1 MNVFTE
7 TETPVT
13 ADEAT
18 DGPLGDESLAVA
30 QTGAVSFSE
39 VVRAHFDWDRAGCP
53 DGPMRVR
60 FVTKLHAFEEAYGP
74 LTQAYWST
82 KRASAVGLTE
92 QPRHW
97 AIGLVT
103 DHDAVIRLHRVS
115 DWLAREA
122 RIAQLLHHCDTLA
135 IKVSEVLRGTSERI
149 AMQWL
154 YSVESHLL
162 GVIERTHRQPSTP
175 ETTKQIEAAYTSQ
188 AAELIQVERYYGRA
202 AEKAARIVYFW
213 GMMIGVLFASVIGLL
228 LALILWQ
235 TGWFDHPHTLRTE
248 TFFVCFIAGG
258 LGAIVSVLM
267 RMSSN
272 RFRVD
277 YEVGRV
283 TIRRLGSFR
292 PVIGCVFGLALY
304 FLFRSTIPR
313 TTLPPEPADRSTAF
327 FFFGILAFLA
337 GFNERWTNV
346 LFGQAEHTIA
356 SSLGAADKATAD
368 EGED

>member
-1 MNVFTE
+1 MNALTE
-7 TETPVT
+7 TETPGT
-13 ADEAT
+13 AAEAT

-53 DGPMRVR
+53 EGPMRAR
-60 FVTKLHAFEEAYGP
+60 FIAKLQAFEEANGP

-97 AIGLVT
+97 AIALVT
-103 DHDAVIRLHRVS
+103 DHDAIIRLHRVS
-115 DWLAREA
+115 DWLAREG
-122 RIAQLLHHCDTLA
+122 RIAELLHHCDTLA

-175 ETTKQIEAAYTSQ
+175 ETTKQIAAAYTSQ

-213 GMMIGVLFASVIGLL
+213 GMMIGVVFASAIGLL
-228 LALILWQ
+228 LALVLWR
-235 TGWFDHPHTLRTE
+235 TGWFNDPHTLHTE
-248 TFFVCFIAGG
+248 TFFACFIAGG

-272 RFRVD
+272 TFRVD

-304 FLFRSTIPR
+304 FLFRSTISK
-313 TTLPPEPADRSTAF
+313 TTVPSDQATAF

-346 LFGQAEHTIA
+346 LFGEAEHTIA
-356 SSLGAADKATAD
+356 SSLGAAEKATAGA
-368 EGED
+368 GED

>member
-1 MNVFTE
+1 MNAFTE
-7 TETPVT
+7 TETPV
-13 ADEAT
+13 AGDEAT
-18 DGPLGDESLAVA
+18 NGPLGDESWAVA

-60 FVTKLHAFEEAYGP
+60 FVTKLQAFEEANGP

-103 DHDAVIRLHRVS
+103 DHDATIRLHRVS

-162 GVIERTHRQPSTP
+162 GVIERTQRQPSTP
-175 ETTKQIEAAYTSQ
+175 ETRKQIAAAYTSQ

-213 GMMIGVLFASVIGLL
+213 GMMIGVLVASVFGLL
-228 LALILWQ
+228 LALILWR
-235 TGWFDHPHTLRTE
+235 TGWFDQPHTLRTE

-258 LGAIVSVLM
+258 IGAVVSVLM

-304 FLFRSTIPR
+304 FLFRSRIPR
-313 TTLPPEPADRSTAF
+313 TDLPRDQSTTF

-346 LFGQAEHTIA
+346 LFGKAEHTIA
-356 SSLGAADKATAD
+356 GSLGAASNATAD